1 MSSTSLQGVASP
13 TYIHGAP
20 HGNSEAPPAPHG
32 VVAAPAKGHEG
43 DGSSQA
49 DFLQIESIVLNLDA
63 SLRVHS
69 RAHFF
74 SWTQGLLQ
82 SLIRHELLICT
93 LCLGKPPAFRA
104 DGFSM
109 TTPEPTLFSDMF
121 LRDTAVAPTLLKA
134 WEERRYQPVV
144 VDVSCAGNNLG
155 SGGFVRELEKLGA
168 TQLLVHGIHDSEGRA
183 ISLFTFACRP
193 GSAGQRQA
201 YLVQLLAPS
210 LHAAWVRTQLT
221 KRAETAGDKASGG
234 SVLTVRELDILKW
247 IYLGKS
253 NFEIGAILKISPLTV
268 KNHVQKI
275 LRKLNVVNRTQAIGK
290 ALELRILNP

>member
-1 MSSTSLQGVASP
+1 MTTALSSTLNPADTAQ
-13 TYIHGAP
+13 AP
-20 HGNSEAPPAPHG
+20 ILPGSAEAKTPDARS
-32 VVAAPAKGHEG
+32 AAT
-43 DGSSQA
+43 

-63 SLRVHS
+63 SLRVHA

-82 SLIRHELLICT
+82 SLIRHELLVCT

-109 TTPEPTLFSDMF
+109 TTPEPNLFSDMF
-121 LRDTAVAPTLLKA
+121 LRDAAVAPALLKS
-134 WEERRYQPVV
+134 WEERRYQPVI
-144 VDVSCAGNNLG
+144 VDVGPGQSVLG
-155 SGGFVRELEKLGA
+155 SGGFTRELERLGA
-168 TQLLVHGIHDSEGRA
+168 TQLLVHGIHDAEGRA
-183 ISLFTFACRP
+183 TSLFIFACRP

-221 KRAETAGDKASGG
+221 KRAETGGDKASSGN
-234 SVLTVRELDILKW
+234 VLTVRELDILKW

>member
-1 MSSTSLQGVASP
+1 MQTTISAEPSAHAILP
-13 TYIHGAP
+13 P
-20 HGNSEAPPAPHG
+20 PPA
-32 VVAAPAKGHEG
+32 VAEG
-43 DGSSQA
+43 EVHATAAA

-63 SLRVHS
+63 SLRVHT

-109 TTPEPTLFSDMF
+109 TVPEPAAFSDVF
-121 LRDTAVAPTLLKA
+121 VRDTALAPALLKA
-134 WEERRYQPVV
+134 WEERRYQPVLI
-144 VDVSCAGNNLG
+144 DVTAGSLG
-155 SGGFVRELEKLGA
+155 SGAFTRELERLGA
-168 TQLLVHGIHDSEGRA
+168 TQLLVHGLHDADGRA
-183 ISLFTFACRP
+183 LSLFTFACRP
-193 GSAGQRQA
+193 GAAGPRQA
-201 YLVQLLAPS
+201 YLAQLLAPAM
-210 LHAAWVRTQLT
+210 HASWVRTQLQR
-221 KRAETAGDKASGG
+221 RAETGASGERQGG
-234 SVLTVRELDILKW
+234 SILTVRELDILKW

-275 LRKLNVVNRTQAIGK
+275 LRKLNVVNRTQAIGRS
-290 ALELRILNP
+290 LELRILNP

>member
-1 MSSTSLQGVASP
+1 MPITSADPSVAVPSQP
-13 TYIHGAP
+13 LPIP
-20 HGNSEAPPAPHG
+20 HDSGNGDARS
-32 VVAAPAKGHEG
+32 AAT
-43 DGSSQA
+43 

-63 SLRVHS
+63 SLRVHA

-93 LCLGKPPAFRA
+93 LCHGKPPAFRA

-109 TTPEPTLFSDMF
+109 TAPDPATFSDLF
-121 LRDTAVAPTLLKA
+121 LRDTAVAPALLKA

-144 VDVSCAGNNLG
+144 LEAGNG
-155 SGGFVRELEKLGA
+155 SLPTGAFSRELERAGA
-168 TQLLVHGIHDSEGRA
+168 PQLLVHGLHDSDGRA
-183 ISLFTFACRP
+183 ISLFIFACRP
-193 GSAGQRQA
+193 GSVGPRQA
-201 YLVQLLAPS
+201 YLAQLLAPA
-210 LHAAWVRTQLT
+210 LHAAWVRTQLQRRT
-221 KRAETAGDKASGG
+221 EGGAAEKSVGQ

-290 ALELRILNP
+290 SLELRILNP

>member
-1 MSSTSLQGVASP
+1 MPLP
-13 TYIHGAP
+13 TADQHA
-20 HGNSEAPPAPHG
+20 NPA
-32 VVAAPAKGHEG
+32 VAAPAQPLAMPHDAGN
-43 DGSSQA
+43 DDTRSAAS

-63 SLRVHS
+63 SLRVHA

-93 LCLGKPPAFRA
+93 LCHGKPPAFRA

-109 TTPEPTLFSDMF
+109 TTPDPGLFSDVF

-134 WEERRYQPVV
+134 WEERRFQPVV
-144 VDVSCAGNNLG
+144 LDTGQNGASGALG
-155 SGGFVRELEKLGA
+155 GGIFVRELERLGA
-168 TQLLVHGIHDSEGRA
+168 TQLLVHGVHDSEGRA
-183 ISLFTFACRP
+183 LSLFAFACRP
-193 GSAGQRQA
+193 GSLGPRHT
-201 YLVQLLAPS
+201 YLVQLLAPA
-210 LHAAWVRTQLT
+210 LHVAWVRTQLQR
-221 KRAETAGDKASGG
+221 RAEGANGGDKAVGQ
-234 SVLTVRELDILKW
+234 SVLTVREQDILKW

>member
-1 MSSTSLQGVASP
+1 MALTSTELNPA
-13 TYIHGAP
+13 AP
-20 HGNSEAPPAPHG
+20 IVSHALEAPSDAPED
-32 VVAAPAKGHEG
+32 ARSTAT
-43 DGSSQA
+43 

-82 SLIRHELLICT
+82 SLIRHELLVCM
-93 LCLGKPPAFRA
+93 LCNGKPPAFRA

-109 TTPEPTLFSDMF
+109 TTPDPGLFSDM
-121 LRDTAVAPTLLKA
+121 LVRDTAVAPALLKA
-134 WEERRYQPVV
+134 WEDRRYQPAVIETHTT
-144 VDVSCAGNNLG
+144 ALGNG
-155 SGGFVRELEKLGA
+155 AFTRELEKLGA
-168 TQLLVHGIHDSEGRA
+168 TQLLLQGVHDTDGRA
-183 ISLFTFACRP
+183 VSLFVFACRA
-193 GSAGQRQA
+193 GSVGPRQS
-201 YLVQLLAPS
+201 YLAQILAPAM
-210 LHAAWVRTQLT
+210 HVAWTRTQLQR
-221 KRAETAGDKASGG
+221 RAEGAADKSHGQ

>member
-1 MSSTSLQGVASP
+1 
-13 TYIHGAP
+13 
-20 HGNSEAPPAPHG
+20 
-32 VVAAPAKGHEG
+32 
-43 DGSSQA
+43 
-49 DFLQIESIVLNLDA
+49 
-63 SLRVHS
+63 
-69 RAHFF
+69 
-74 SWTQGLLQ
+74 
-82 SLIRHELLICT
+82 RHELLICT

-109 TTPEPTLFSDMF
+109 TTPEPNLFSDLF

-144 VDVSCAGNNLG
+144 LDLGPTTQIG
-155 SGGFVRELEKLGA
+155 SGGFQREIERLGA

-221 KRAETAGDKASGG
+221 KRVENGTDKASGG
-234 SVLTVRELDILKW
+234 SVLTV
-247 IYLGKS
+247 
-253 NFEIGAILKISPLTV
+253 
-268 KNHVQKI
+268 
-275 LRKLNVVNRTQAIGK
+275 VNRTQAIGR
-290 ALELRILNP
+290 AIELRLLNP

>member
-1 MSSTSLQGVASP
+1 MALTSTELNTPTGALTPASHPLDTAGDAQGDPRNSAS
-13 TYIHGAP
+13 T
-20 HGNSEAPPAPHG
+20 
-32 VVAAPAKGHEG
+32 AAT
-43 DGSSQA
+43 

-82 SLIRHELLICT
+82 SLIRHELLVCL
-93 LCLGKPPAFRA
+93 LCNGKPPAFRA

-109 TTPEPTLFSDMF
+109 TTPDPGMFSDT
-121 LRDTAVAPTLLKA
+121 LVRDTAVAPALLKA
-134 WEERRYQPVV
+134 WEDRRYQPTVIETHTTPL
-144 VDVSCAGNNLG
+144 GNG
-155 SGGFVRELEKLGA
+155 AFTRELEKLGA
-168 TQLLVHGIHDSEGRA
+168 TQLLVHGVHDADGRA
-183 ISLFTFACRP
+183 VSLFIFACRA
-193 GSAGQRQA
+193 GSIGPRQS
-201 YLVQLLAPS
+201 YLSQILAPS
-210 LHAAWVRTQLT
+210 MHAAWIRTQLQR
-221 KRAETAGDKASGG
+221 RADSAADKSHGQ
-234 SVLTVRELDILKW
+234 SVLTVREMDILKW

-290 ALELRILNP
+290 ALELRILNT

>member
-1 MSSTSLQGVASP
+1 MTTALTTSETAHAPILPGSAEAKP
-13 TYIHGAP
+13 TDAR
-20 HGNSEAPPAPHG
+20 S
-32 VVAAPAKGHEG
+32 AAT
-43 DGSSQA
+43 

-63 SLRVHS
+63 SLRVHA

-109 TTPEPTLFSDMF
+109 TTPDPTLLSDLF
-121 LRDTAVAPTLLKA
+121 LRDTSVAPGILKA
-134 WEERRYQPVV
+134 WEERRYQPIVF
-144 VDVSCAGNNLG
+144 DTGAGSPG
-155 SGGFVRELEKLGA
+155 SPIAGGAFSRELERLGA
-168 TQLLVHGIHDSEGRA
+168 TQVLVHGVHDAEGRA
-183 ISLFTFACRP
+183 LSLFAFAGRP
-193 GSAGQRQA
+193 GSMGPRQV
-201 YLVQLLAPS
+201 YLAQLLAPS
-210 LHAAWVRTQLT
+210 MHAAWVRTQVQRTPGTLDKPSGQGILT
-221 KRAETAGDKASGG
+221 A
-234 SVLTVRELDILKW
+234 RELDILKW

-290 ALELRILNP
+290 ALELRIFTPG

>member
-1 MSSTSLQGVASP
+1 MTTALSSAL
-13 TYIHGAP
+13 
-20 HGNSEAPPAPHG
+20 PPADTAQAPILPG
-32 VVAAPAKGHEG
+32 SAEAKNADARSAAT
-43 DGSSQA
+43 

-63 SLRVHS
+63 SLRVHA

-109 TTPEPTLFSDMF
+109 TTPEPNLFSDMF
-121 LRDTAVAPTLLKA
+121 LRDTAVAPALLKA
-134 WEERRYQPVV
+134 WEDRRYQPVII
-144 VDVSCAGNNLG
+144 DVGPTQPPLG
-155 SGGFVRELEKLGA
+155 GGGFTRELERLGA
-168 TQLLVHGIHDSEGRA
+168 TQLLVHGIHDAEGRA

-193 GSAGQRQA
+193 ASAGQRQA
-201 YLVQLLAPS
+201 YHVQLLAPS

-221 KRAETAGDKASGG
+221 KRAESGGDKAAGG
-234 SVLTVRELDILKW
+234 SVLTVREMDILKW